1 MAELNQVRDGRKG
14 HAFVMYETGEVIPAP
29 SGDGASPLKKGHF
42 YYIVSKG
49 AASGFDAEDEVGDT
63 IYISDKSKIAMKTG
77 DSVKLIDLAFL
88 GFANEKSL
96 SESKNTNDVTCDKD
110 DSSNFVSDGITT
122 TSGNVNGYNLMRE
135 GEDYESKALNAIK
148 ASFHKMVIE
157 DAAGVRTVTNQTN
170 KKFMLMFN
178 WDSKDIEPGE
188 HFSADIVPCFLT
200 QNEKSGSYGS
210 GSSMNLSY
218 QGCDSDEYGHQ
229 RMELQAVYVAPEA

>member
-14 HAFVMYETGEVIPAP
+14 HAYRMYETGEEITTPTE
-29 SGDGASPLKKGHF
+29 LKKGHF
-42 YYIVSKG
+42 YYITAKG
-49 AASGFDAEDEVGDT
+49 ATSGFDADDEVGDT
-63 IYISDKSKIAMKTG
+63 IYITANSKITLKEG
-77 DSVKLIDLAFL
+77 DKVKLISLAFL

-96 SESKNTNDVTCDKD
+96 SESKNTNEVTCDKD

-122 TSGNVNGYNLMRE
+122 TSGNINGYSLMLE
-135 GEDYESKALNAIK
+135 GDSNDAKALNEIK
-148 ASFHKMVIE
+148 ASFHKMVVE
-157 DAAGVRTVTNQTN
+157 DKEGTRNVASQTN
-170 KKFMLMFN
+170 KKFMIMFN
-178 WDSKDIEPGE
+178 WDAKDIAEGE

-229 RMELQAVYVAPEA
+229 RMEIQSIYTAPAA